1 MLQKVFFSDLGRR
14 DYQETWDF
22 QENLLRKNV
31 DVKWR
36 KSRDLLPADTG
47 ARTSLPLVETD
58 MTDTINYLLFVEHPP
73 VYTLGKTGHEE
84 HLLLPEAEI
93 KEQGID
99 FVRTNRGGDITF
111 HGPGQIVGYPILDLE
126 KFGTDIGMYLRN
138 LEETII
144 RTLADYGIRGDRS
157 RGQTGVWLDPG
168 MPGKARKI
176 AALGVRCSRWITM
189 HGFALNVNTDL
200 QYFDGI
206 VPCGIRNKQVSSMA
220 LELGRPVSTA
230 EVKAKLRMHFESVFE
245 AELLPA
251 ADDLL
256 TTVSNGKP

>member
-36 KSRDLLPADTG
+36 KSRDLLPAEAGTQ
-47 ARTSLPLVETD
+47 SLPLVETD
-58 MTDTINYLLFVEHPP
+58 ITDTINYLLFVEHPP
-73 VYTLGKTGHEE
+73 VYTLGKAGHEE

-157 RGQTGVWLDPG
+157 RGETGVWLDPG

-189 HGFALNVNTDL
+189 HGWALNVNTDL
-200 QYFDGI
+200 SYFSYI
-206 VPCGIRNKQVSSMA
+206 IPCGIKDKAVTSMQN
-220 LELGRPVSTA
+220 ELGA
-230 EVKAKLRMHFESVFE
+230 EVDFGLVKKVLLEKFSEVFE
-245 AELLPA
+245 VEVVR
-251 ADDLL
+251 DG
-256 TTVSNGKP
+256 S